1 MPLTESFTLPV
12 SLRDHDLEFRDDFR
26 PSRGSE
32 IGVTVVL
39 IASTPA
45 LHAPPVALQG
55 RKPIAKG

>member
-1 MPLTESFTLPV
+1 MPLTESCTLPV
-12 SLRDHDLEFRDDFR
+12 SLRDHDLEFRDGFR

-32 IGVTVVL
+32 TGVVL